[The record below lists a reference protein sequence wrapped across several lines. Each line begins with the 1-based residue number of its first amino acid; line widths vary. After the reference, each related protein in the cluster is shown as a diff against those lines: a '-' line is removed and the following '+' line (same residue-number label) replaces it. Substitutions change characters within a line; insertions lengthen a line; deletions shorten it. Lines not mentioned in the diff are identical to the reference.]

1 MKYLR
6 DHPWKIS
13 YTSNTHNTIADFYIP
28 ALECTIQYDR
38 KAGFFSSAILS
49 KVARGLGAMLHN
61 EGKIRLIMGCQ
72 FSPQD
77 LQAIQ
82 RGYELRDALLSR
94 LDADLQPPASFAEL
108 KHLEILSWLIQ
119 NQYLDIK
126 IAIPLQENG
135 LPEDSIQQLD
145 PQHIFHEKV
154 GIFTDSNGD
163 RLAFNGSNNESIGGW
178 ERNIE
183 SFHVY
188 CSWEGGRE
196 LDRVE
201 EEVSRF
207 EQIWYDISPN
217 VRVFEVPE
225 AVQQKLLR
233 YAPATKPNW
242 NIQTE
247 FDTRPINNV
256 DSPPS
261 PIPDPPSTVNSQR
274 FDSAHRPPSTVNSQ
288 RFDSAHRPQSTVNR
302 EQEKLAF
309 TQLTN
314 IHEHPGCL
322 DFCLKSIPIE
332 PWPHQ
337 IKILRRVAKN
347 FPQSFLIADEVG
359 LGKTIETGLILRYLL
374 LSKQV
379 KRVLILA
386 PASVQPQWQEELR
399 EKFNLHFWSYTQ
411 NAFTVDSSLLTEKYT
426 QPSTVNSQ
434 QSTVNSHPSPINRQ
448 RFDSAHRPPST
459 VTSQPSTNPWNTQD
473 LILASSHLVRRT
485 ERMHQLLEA
494 EPWDLVVLD
503 EAHHARR
510 KSPQDHKETPNRLL
524 ELMVQLKEKTKSLIL
539 LSATPMQIDAIEVF
553 DLLNLL
559 GLGGHWSYGDNF
571 CDYFASLQDAVSPK
585 VMNFWQLMS
594 TDYFRGGGQ
603 PCSRLE
609 QFLTKSDRSGG
620 NGVNRILAYKLQDIW
635 QRGKKISNHK
645 QLLGDEEFINTSRQY
660 LTVNTPLKD
669 LMFRHTRETLRQYY
683 QRGLLKK
690 DIPTRV
696 VQDNAI
702 TLEAKREVP
711 LYVAVSDYVRH
722 FYRLA
727 QKEQRSCL
735 GFLMT
740 LYRKRLTSSFY
751 AVKSS
756 LQRRLDYLLTQQGSV
771 FSDDDLLDVDNA
783 DDAVIAGLESFFE
796 PVDPQEIQYLE
807 DLLTQFQNTGE
818 DTKLSRFIEVLR
830 QELTQRESV
839 IVFTQYTDTMD
850 YLRNTLQE
858 LYGSQVACYSGRG
871 GEILTTNS
879 QRFDSAHR
887 PSPVTHQPSTVNSQP
902 TWSLVPKEKIKSRF
916 CQDEI
921 KILLC
926 TESASEG
933 LNLQNCGVLIN
944 YDMPWNPM
952 RVEQRIGR
960 IDRIGQRY
968 PTVRI
973 HNFYYDGTVEA
984 KVYRKLRDR
993 INAFAN
999 VVGNLQPI
1007 LAQVPTF
1014 IEQAAMS
1021 ADPEEEDVLMSEFD
1035 LTLDT
1040 PIRSDIETMIIMDL
1054 DADLAEIKEPIPP
1067 TPMTPETIEDL
1078 FTSSTILKSAGV
1090 MFERQEEKI
1099 WLLTYQNKQ
1108 YMVTFYPEVFDKMPS
1123 LRLMTVGE
1131 PLFTELLTVDC

>member
-1 MKYLR
+1 MKNLR
-6 DHPWKIS
+6 EYPWKIS
-13 YTSNTHNTIADFYIP
+13 YTSNTHNTITDFYIP
-28 ALECTIQYDR
+28 ALECAIQYDR

-61 EGKIRLIMGCQ
+61 KGRMRLIMGCQ

-82 RGYELRDALLSR
+82 QGYELRDALLTR
-94 LDADLQPPASFAEL
+94 LDADLKPPESFAQL

-126 IAIPLQENG
+126 IAIPLKENG
-135 LPEDSIQQLD
+135 LPEDSTQQLD

-154 GIFTDSNGD
+154 GIFTDSKGEK
-163 RLAFNGSNNESIGGW
+163 LAFNGSNNESIGGW
-178 ERNIE
+178 ERNVE

-188 CSWEGGRE
+188 CSWEEGRE

-201 EEVSRF
+201 EEVARF
-207 EQIWYDISPN
+207 EQLWYDVSPN
-217 VRVFEVPE
+217 VRVFDVPE
-225 AVQQKLLR
+225 AVQKKLLR
-233 YAPATKPNW
+233 YAKSTKPDW
-242 NIQTE
+242 NAQIE
-247 FDTRPINNV
+247 FDTRPLTKELNLV
-256 DSPPS
+256 HFETLS
-261 PIPDPPSTVNSQR
+261 
-274 FDSAHRPPSTVNSQ
+274 SAGILPAITSRDTS
-288 RFDSAHRPQSTVNR
+288 R
-302 EQEKLAF
+302 EQDAPTTKTEINSEQSSVISQQLTVISEEERLAF
-309 TQLTN
+309 TQLAN

-322 DFCLKSIPIE
+322 DFCLKSIPIQ

-337 IKILRRVAKN
+337 IKILRRVAQN

-374 LSKQV
+374 LSKKV

-399 EKFNLHFWSYTQ
+399 EKFNLHFWSYT
-411 NAFTVDSSLLTEKYT
+411 STEFKDPYKRT
-426 QPSTVNSQ
+426 IP
-434 QSTVNSHPSPINRQ
+434 
-448 RFDSAHRPPST
+448 AAA
-459 VTSQPSTNPWNTQD
+459 NPWNTQD

-485 ERMHQLLEA
+485 DRMHQLLSA
-494 EPWDLVVLD
+494 EPWDLVILD

-510 KSPQDHKETPNRLL
+510 KSPQDRKETPNRLL
-524 ELMVQLKEKTKSLIL
+524 QLMTQLKEKTKSLIL

-559 GLGGHWSYGDNF
+559 GLQGHWSYGDNF
-571 CDYFASLQDAVSPK
+571 CNYFASLQGAVK
-585 VMNFWQLMS
+585 QEVINFWQVMS
-594 TDYFRGGGQ
+594 SDYFQRGGQ

-609 QFLTKSDRSGG
+609 QFLTNSD
-620 NGVNRILAYKLQDIW
+620 RILAYKMQDTW

-645 QLLGDEEFINTSRQY
+645 QLLADEDFIATSRQY

-669 LMFRHTRETLRQYY
+669 LMFRHTRDTLRQYY
-683 QRGLLKK
+683 KRGLLEN

-702 TLEAKREVP
+702 TLEPQREIP
-711 LYVAVSDYVRH
+711 LYIAVSNYVRH

-727 QKEQRSCL
+727 QIDQRSCL

-751 AVKSS
+751 AIKSS
-756 LQRRLDYLLTQQGSV
+756 LQRRLDYLLTQHGSV
-771 FSDDDLLDVDNA
+771 LSEDDLADVDDA
-783 DDAVIAGLESFFE
+783 DDTVIAGLESFFE
-796 PVDPQEIQYLE
+796 PIDPQEIQYLE
-807 DLLTQFQNTGE
+807 ELLHQFENTGE
-818 DTKLSRFIEVLR
+818 DTKLSRFIQILR
-830 QELTQRESV
+830 QELTQRESA

-850 YLRNTLQE
+850 YLRDTLKE

-871 GEILTTNS
+871 GELYQNGK
-879 QRFDSAHR
+879 
-887 PSPVTHQPSTVNSQP
+887 
-902 TWSLVPKEKIKSRF
+902 WCLVPKEEIKRRF
-916 CQDEI
+916 RQDEI

-984 KVYRKLRDR
+984 KVYKKLRDR
-993 INAFAN
+993 INAFAT

-1014 IEQAAMS
+1014 IERAVMS

-1035 LTLDT
+1035 SVLDS
-1040 PIRSDIETMIIMDL
+1040 PPPRLAIEEMVAMDL
-1054 DADLAEIKEPIPP
+1054 DADLAEIQKPIPP
-1067 TPMTPETIEDL
+1067 SPFTPETIEEL
-1078 FTSSTILKSAGV
+1078 FTYSVILKASDIQ
-1090 MFERQEEKI
+1090 FERSSEKI
-1099 WLLTYQNKQ
+1099 WHLNYKGHN
-1108 YMVTFYPEVFDKMPS
+1108 YMVTFYPNVFDEISS
-1123 LRLMTVGE
+1123 LRLMNFGD
-1131 PLFTELLTVDC
+1131 PLFEKLLLASGFKTTEQV

>member
-1 MKYLR
+1 MKNLR
-6 DHPWKIS
+6 EYPWKIS
-13 YTSNTHNTIADFYIP
+13 YTSNTHNTITDFYIP
-28 ALECTIQYDR
+28 ALECAIQYDR

-61 EGKIRLIMGCQ
+61 KGRMRLIMGCQ

-82 RGYELRDALLSR
+82 QGYELRDALLSR
-94 LDADLQPPASFAEL
+94 LDADLKPPESFAQL

-126 IAIPLQENG
+126 IAIPLKENG
-135 LPEDSIQQLD
+135 LPEDSTQQLD

-154 GIFTDSNGD
+154 GIFTDSKGEK
-163 RLAFNGSNNESIGGW
+163 LAFNGSNNESIGGW
-178 ERNIE
+178 ERNVE

-201 EEVSRF
+201 EEVARF
-207 EQIWYDISPN
+207 EQLWYDVSPN

-225 AVQQKLLR
+225 AVQKKLLR
-233 YAPATKPNW
+233 YAKSTKPDW
-242 NIQTE
+242 NAQAE
-247 FDTRPINNV
+247 FDSRPLTKIELTEPEAQPE
-256 DSPPS
+256 SELK
-261 PIPDPPSTVNSQR
+261 PDPSAISTEV
-274 FDSAHRPPSTVNSQ
+274 T
-288 RFDSAHRPQSTVNR
+288 
-302 EQEKLAF
+302 QEERLAF
-309 TQLTN
+309 TQLAN

-322 DFCLKSIPIE
+322 DFCLKSIPIH

-337 IKILRRVAKN
+337 IKILRRVAQN

-374 LSKQV
+374 LSKKV

-399 EKFNLHFWSYTQ
+399 EKFNLHFWSYT
-411 NAFTVDSSLLTEKYT
+411 STEFKDPYKRT
-426 QPSTVNSQ
+426 IP
-434 QSTVNSHPSPINRQ
+434 
-448 RFDSAHRPPST
+448 AAA
-459 VTSQPSTNPWNTQD
+459 NPWNTQD

-485 ERMHQLLEA
+485 DRMQQLLSA
-494 EPWDLVVLD
+494 EPWDLVILD

-510 KSPQDHKETPNRLL
+510 KSPQDRKETPNRLL
-524 ELMVQLKEKTKSLIL
+524 QLMTQLKEKTKSLIL

-559 GLGGHWSYGDNF
+559 GLQGHWSYGDNF
-571 CDYFASLQDAVSPK
+571 CYYFASLQGAVK
-585 VMNFWQLMS
+585 QEVINFWQVMS
-594 TDYFRGGGQ
+594 SDYFGRGGQ
-603 PCSRLE
+603 PSSRLE
-609 QFLTKSDRSGG
+609 QFLTKSDR
-620 NGVNRILAYKLQDIW
+620 ILAYKMQDTW

-645 QLLGDEEFINTSRQY
+645 QLLADEDFIDTSRQY

-669 LMFRHTRETLRQYY
+669 LMFRHTRDTLRQYY
-683 QRGLLKK
+683 KRGLLER

-702 TLEAKREVP
+702 TLEPQREVP

-727 QKEQRSCL
+727 QIDQRSCL

-751 AVKSS
+751 AIKSS
-756 LQRRLDYLLTQQGSV
+756 LQRRLDYLLTQRGSV
-771 FSDDDLLDVDNA
+771 LSDDDLVDVDNE

-807 DLLTQFQNTGE
+807 ELLRQFENTGE
-818 DTKLSRFIEVLR
+818 DSKLSRFIQILR
-830 QELTQRESV
+830 QELTDRESA

-850 YLRNTLQE
+850 YLRDTLKE

-871 GEILTTNS
+871 GELYQNGE
-879 QRFDSAHR
+879 
-887 PSPVTHQPSTVNSQP
+887 
-902 TWSLVPKEKIKSRF
+902 WCLVPKEEIKRRF
-916 CQDEI
+916 RQDEI

-993 INAFAN
+993 INAFAT

-1014 IEQAAMS
+1014 IERAVMS
-1021 ADPEEEDVLMSEFD
+1021 ADPEEEDVLMSQFD
-1035 LTLDT
+1035 SVLDS
-1040 PIRSDIETMIIMDL
+1040 PPPRLAIEEMVAMDL
-1054 DADLAEIKEPIPP
+1054 EADLAEIQKPIAS
-1067 TPMTPETIEDL
+1067 TPFTPETIEHL
-1078 FTSSTILKSAGV
+1078 FTNSAILKASGV
-1090 MFERQEEKI
+1090 QFERRSERI
-1099 WLLTYQNKQ
+1099 WQLNYKAQN
-1108 YMVTFYPEVFDKMPS
+1108 YTVTFYPSVFDEMPS
-1123 LRLMTVGE
+1123 LRLMNFGD
-1131 PLFTELLTVDC
+1131 PLFEELLKCNWGSVKMSRLNNETT

>member
-6 DHPWKIS
+6 DYPWKIS
-13 YTSNTHNTIADFYIP
+13 YTSNTHNTITDFYIP

-49 KVARGLGAMLHN
+49 KVARGLGAMLDN

-82 RGYELRDALLSR
+82 RGYELRDALLHR
-94 LDADLQPPASFAEL
+94 LDADLKPPGSFVEL

-135 LPEDSIQQLD
+135 LPEDTIQQLD
-145 PQHIFHEKV
+145 PQHMFHEKV
-154 GIFTDSNGD
+154 GIFTDSKGD
-163 RLAFNGSNNESIGGW
+163 KLVFNGSNNESIAGW
-178 ERNIE
+178 EKNIE

-188 CSWEGGRE
+188 CSWEEGRE

-217 VRVFEVPE
+217 VRVFEVTE

-233 YAPATKPNW
+233 YTPGTKPNW
-242 NIQTE
+242 NIHTE
-247 FDTRPINNV
+247 FDTPPINNV

-261 PIPDPPSTVNSQR
+261 TVNG
-274 FDSAHRPPSTVNSQ
+274 
-288 RFDSAHRPQSTVNR
+288 

-309 TQLTN
+309 AQLTN

-426 QPSTVNSQ
+426 HPSSLTPHPSPVTRHPSTVNSQ
-434 QSTVNSHPSPINRQ
+434 QSTVNRHQSTVNRQ
-448 RFDSAHRPPST
+448 PSR
-459 VTSQPSTNPWNTQD
+459 NPWNTQD
-473 LILASSHLVRRT
+473 LILASSHLVRRS
-485 ERMHQLLEA
+485 ERMYQLLEA
-494 EPWDLVVLD
+494 EPWDLVILD

-510 KSPQDHKETPNRLL
+510 KSPQDRKETPNRLL

-559 GLGGHWSYGDNF
+559 GLRGHWSYGHNF
-571 CDYFASLQDAVSPK
+571 CDYFASLQGAVSGE

-609 QFLTKSDRSGG
+609 QFFTKSDRSGG

-702 TLEAKREVP
+702 TLEAQREVP
-711 LYVAVSDYVRH
+711 LYVGVSDYVRH

-727 QKEQRSCL
+727 QKDQRSCL

-756 LQRRLDYLLTQQGSV
+756 LQRRLDYLLTQQGSILT
-771 FSDDDLLDVDNA
+771 DDDLLDVDNA

-807 DLLTQFQNTGE
+807 DLLTRCENTGE
-818 DTKLSRFIEVLR
+818 DTKLSQFIEVLR
-830 QELTQRESV
+830 QELTERESV

-871 GEILTTNS
+871 GEVLITNS
-879 QRFDSAHR
+879 SQSR
-887 PSPVTHQPSTVNSQP
+887 VNSQP
-902 TWSLVPKEKIKSRF
+902 TWCLVPKEKIKSRF

-984 KVYRKLRDR
+984 KVYKKLRDR

-1014 IEQAAMS
+1014 IEQAVMS

-1040 PIRSDIETMIIMDL
+1040 PIPSDMETMIIMDL

-1067 TPMTPETIEDL
+1067 TPLSLETIEDL
-1078 FTSSTILKSAGV
+1078 FTSSAILKSAGV
-1090 MFERQEEKI
+1090 MFEPQEEKV
-1099 WLLTYQNKQ
+1099 WLLTYQSKE
-1108 YMVTFYPEVFDKMPS
+1108 YMVTFHPDMFDKMPS
-1123 LRLMTVGE
+1123 LRLMNVGE
-1131 PLFTELLTVDC
+1131 PLFAELLLLVNNSRDSCFVDR

>member
-1 MKYLR
+1 MPKILR
-6 DHPWKIS
+6 EYPWKIS
-13 YTSNTHNTIADFYIP
+13 YTSNTHNTITDFYIP
-28 ALECTIQYDR
+28 ALECAIQYDR

-61 EGKIRLIMGCQ
+61 KGQIRLIMGCQ

-82 RGYELRDALLSR
+82 QGYELRDALLSR
-94 LDADLQPPASFAEL
+94 LDADLKPPESFAQL

-126 IAIPLQENG
+126 IAIPLKENG
-135 LPEDSIQQLD
+135 LPEDSTQQLD

-154 GIFTDSNGD
+154 GIFTDSKGEK
-163 RLAFNGSNNESIGGW
+163 LAFNGSNNESIGGW
-178 ERNIE
+178 ERNVE

-201 EEVSRF
+201 EEVARF
-207 EQIWYDISPN
+207 EQLWYDVSPN

-225 AVQQKLLR
+225 AVQKKLLR
-233 YAPATKPNW
+233 YAKSTKPDW
-242 NIQTE
+242 NAQAE
-247 FDTRPINNV
+247 FDSRPLTKELTEPEAQPEPELKS
-256 DSPPS
+256 DPS
-261 PIPDPPSTVNSQR
+261 AISTEV
-274 FDSAHRPPSTVNSQ
+274 
-288 RFDSAHRPQSTVNR
+288 R
-302 EQEKLAF
+302 EEERLAF
-309 TQLTN
+309 TQLAN

-322 DFCLKSIPIE
+322 DFCLKSIPIH

-337 IKILRRVAKN
+337 IKILRRVAQN

-374 LSKQV
+374 LSKKV

-399 EKFNLHFWSYTQ
+399 EKFNLHFWSYT
-411 NAFTVDSSLLTEKYT
+411 STEFKDPYKRT
-426 QPSTVNSQ
+426 IP
-434 QSTVNSHPSPINRQ
+434 
-448 RFDSAHRPPST
+448 AAA
-459 VTSQPSTNPWNTQD
+459 NPWNTQD

-485 ERMHQLLEA
+485 DRMHQLLSA

-510 KSPQDHKETPNRLL
+510 KSPQDRKETPNRLL
-524 ELMVQLKEKTKSLIL
+524 QLMTQLKEKTKSLIL

-559 GLGGHWSYGDNF
+559 GLQGHWSYGDNF
-571 CDYFASLQDAVSPK
+571 CYYFASLQGAVK
-585 VMNFWQLMS
+585 QEVINFWQVMS
-594 TDYFRGGGQ
+594 SDYFQRGGQ
-603 PCSRLE
+603 PSSRLE
-609 QFLTKSDRSGG
+609 QFLTKSDR
-620 NGVNRILAYKLQDIW
+620 ILAYKMQDTW

-645 QLLGDEEFINTSRQY
+645 QLLADEDFIDTSRQY

-669 LMFRHTRETLRQYY
+669 LMFRHTRDTLRQYY
-683 QRGLLKK
+683 KRGLLER

-702 TLEAKREVP
+702 TLEPQREVP
-711 LYVAVSDYVRH
+711 LYVAVSNYVRH

-727 QKEQRSCL
+727 QIDQRSCL

-751 AVKSS
+751 AIKSS
-756 LQRRLDYLLTQQGSV
+756 LQRRLDYLLTQRGSV
-771 FSDDDLLDVDNA
+771 LSDDDLVDVDNE

-807 DLLTQFQNTGE
+807 ELLRQFENTGE
-818 DTKLSRFIEVLR
+818 DSKLSRFIQILR
-830 QELTQRESV
+830 QELTDRESA

-850 YLRNTLQE
+850 YLRDTLKE

-871 GEILTTNS
+871 GELYQNGE
-879 QRFDSAHR
+879 
-887 PSPVTHQPSTVNSQP
+887 
-902 TWSLVPKEKIKSRF
+902 WCLVPKEEIKRRF
-916 CQDEI
+916 RQDEI

-993 INAFAN
+993 INAFAT

-1014 IEQAAMS
+1014 IERAVMS
-1021 ADPEEEDVLMSEFD
+1021 ADPEEEDVLMSQFD
-1035 LTLDT
+1035 SVLDS
-1040 PIRSDIETMIIMDL
+1040 PPPRLAIEEMVAMDL
-1054 DADLAEIKEPIPP
+1054 DADLAEIQKPIPS
-1067 TPMTPETIEDL
+1067 TP
-1078 FTSSTILKSAGV
+1078 FTSEAIEQLFISSAILKASGV
-1090 MFERQEEKI
+1090 QFERKSERTWQLNYKG
-1099 WLLTYQNKQ
+1099 QN
-1108 YMVTFYPEVFDKMPS
+1108 YTVTFYPSVFDEMPS
-1123 LRLMTVGE
+1123 LRLMNFGD
-1131 PLFTELLTVDC
+1131 PLFEELLTCQLSFFD

>member
-1 MKYLR
+1 MPKILR
-6 DHPWKIS
+6 EYPWKIS
-13 YTSNTHNTIADFYIP
+13 YTSNTHNIITDFYIP
-28 ALECTIQYDR
+28 ALECAIQYDR

-49 KVARGLGAMLHN
+49 KVARGLGAMLYN
-61 EGKIRLIMGCQ
+61 KGRMRLIMGCQ

-82 RGYELRDALLSR
+82 QGYELRDALLSR
-94 LDADLQPPASFAEL
+94 LDADLKPPESFAQL

-126 IAIPLQENG
+126 IAIPLKENG
-135 LPEDSIQQLD
+135 QPEDSTQQLD

-154 GIFTDSNGD
+154 GIFTDSKGD
-163 RLAFNGSNNESIGGW
+163 KLAFNGSNNESIGGW
-178 ERNIE
+178 ERNVE

-201 EEVSRF
+201 EEVARF
-207 EQIWYDISPN
+207 EQLWYDISPN

-225 AVQQKLLR
+225 AVQKKLLR
-233 YAPATKPNW
+233 YAPTTKPDW
-242 NIQTE
+242 NSQIE

-256 DSPPS
+256 DSLQLTDSLTVDGSLLTEKHREPS
-261 PIPDPPSTVNSQR
+261 SVNHQPSTVIS
-274 FDSAHRPPSTVNSQ
+274 
-288 RFDSAHRPQSTVNR
+288 
-302 EQEKLAF
+302 EQERLAF
-309 TQLTN
+309 TQLAN

-322 DFCLKSIPIE
+322 DFCLKSIPIH

-337 IKILRRVAKN
+337 IKILRRVAQN

-374 LSKQV
+374 LSKKV

-399 EKFNLHFWSYTQ
+399 EKFNLHFWSHTQ
-411 NAFTVDSSLLTEKYT
+411 NSFTVDSSLLTEKYR
-426 QPSTVNSQ
+426 QQSTLRQAQCIAVNSQ
-434 QSTVNSHPSPINRQ
+434 PL
-448 RFDSAHRPPST
+448 
-459 VTSQPSTNPWNTQD
+459 TNPWNTQD

-485 ERMHQLLEA
+485 ERMHQILEA

-510 KSPQDHKETPNRLL
+510 KSPQDRKETPNRLL
-524 ELMVQLKEKTKSLIL
+524 ELMEQLKEKTKSLVL
-539 LSATPMQIDAIEVF
+539 LSATPMQIDAIEIF
-553 DLLNLL
+553 DLLHLL
-559 GLGGHWSYGDNF
+559 GLQGHWSYGDNF
-571 CDYFASLQDAVSPK
+571 CNYFASLQGAVNQE
-585 VMNFWQLMS
+585 VINFWQVMS
-594 TDYFRGGGQ
+594 TDYFQRGGQ
-603 PCSRLE
+603 PCSRLQ
-609 QFLTKSDRSGG
+609 QFLAKQ
-620 NGVNRILAYKLQDIW
+620 NRILAYKMQDTW

-645 QLLGDEEFINTSRQY
+645 QLLADEDFIATSRQY

-669 LMFRHTRETLRQYY
+669 LMFRHTRDTLRQYY
-683 QRGLLKK
+683 QRGLLEK

-702 TLEAKREVP
+702 TLEPQREVP

-751 AVKSS
+751 AIKSS
-756 LQRRLDYLLTQQGSV
+756 LQRRLDYLLTQHGSV
-771 FSDDDLLDVDNA
+771 LSEDDLADVDDA
-783 DDAVIAGLESFFE
+783 DDVVIAGLETFFE

-807 DLLTQFQNTGE
+807 ELLQQFENTGE
-818 DTKLSRFIEVLR
+818 DTKLSRFIQILR
-830 QELTQRESV
+830 QELTERETA

-850 YLRNTLQE
+850 YLRDTLKE

-871 GEILTTNS
+871 GELLTVHSSPLTEQYSPQSTVNS
-879 QRFDSAHR
+879 
-887 PSPVTHQPSTVNSQP
+887 SPLTEQYSPQSTVNSQP
-902 TWSLVPKEKIKSRF
+902 NWYLVPKEDIKRRF
-916 CQDEI
+916 RQDEI

-960 IDRIGQRY
+960 IDRIGQKY

-993 INAFAN
+993 INAFAT

-1014 IEQAAMS
+1014 IEQAVMS

-1035 LTLDT
+1035 SVLDS
-1040 PIRSDIETMIIMDL
+1040 PLPRLAIEEMVSQRVAEVPSVVATGEPVRVAMDL
-1054 DADLAEIKEPIPP
+1054 DADLAEIQKPIAS
-1067 TPMTPETIEDL
+1067 TPFMPETIEQL
-1078 FTSSTILKSAGV
+1078 FTSSAILQASGV
-1090 MFERQEEKI
+1090 QFERRSEGTWQLNYKG
-1099 WLLTYQNKQ
+1099 QN
-1108 YMVTFYPEVFDKMPS
+1108 YMVTFYPNIFDEIPS
-1123 LRLMTVGE
+1123 LRFMNFGE
-1131 PLFTELLTVDC
+1131 PLFEELLQAVNF

>member
-1 MKYLR
+1 MQKLVKKLKHLR
-6 DHPWKIS
+6 DTSWKIS
-13 YTSNTHNTIADFYIP
+13 YSSNTHNTIADFYIP
-28 ALECTIQYDR
+28 ALESAIQYDR
-38 KAGFFSSAILS
+38 KSGFFSSAILS

-61 EGKIRLIMGCQ
+61 QGKIRLIMGCQ

-77 LQAIQ
+77 LQAIEQ
-82 RGYELRDALLSR
+82 GYALRDALLTR
-94 LDADLQPPASFAEL
+94 LDADLTPPENFTQL

-135 LPEDSIQQLD
+135 LPEDSTQQLD

-163 RLAFNGSNNESIGGW
+163 KLAFNGSNNESIAGW
-178 ERNIE
+178 EKNVE

-207 EQIWYDISPN
+207 AQLWCDLSPN
-217 VRVFEVPE
+217 VRVFEIPE
-225 AVQQKLLR
+225 AVQQKLLN
-233 YAPATKPNW
+233 YAPTSKPTW
-242 NIQTE
+242 NPEIE
-247 FDTRPINNV
+247 FD
-256 DSPPS
+256 DSS
-261 PIPDPPSTVNSQR
+261 QFTENRKNTVNNQQ
-274 FDSAHRPPSTVNSQ
+274 STTNSQ
-288 RFDSAHRPQSTVNR
+288 QLTLIN
-302 EQEKLAF
+302 EQEKQAF
-309 TQLTN
+309 TQLAN
-314 IHEHPGCL
+314 IHQHPGCL
-322 DFCLKSIPIE
+322 DFCLKSIPIK

-337 IKILRRVAKN
+337 IKILRRVAET

-374 LSKQV
+374 LAKKV
-379 KRVLILA
+379 NRVLILS

-399 EKFNLHFWSYTQ
+399 EKFNLHFWSYNQ
-411 NAFTVDSSLLTEKYT
+411 NLFTVYSSLLTEQYR
-426 QPSTVNSQ
+426 Q
-434 QSTVNSHPSPINRQ
+434 QSTVNNQQLI
-448 RFDSAHRPPST
+448 
-459 VTSQPSTNPWNTQD
+459 NPWNSQD
-473 LILASSHLVRRT
+473 LILASSHLVRRK
-485 ERMHQLLEA
+485 ERMQELLAA
-494 EPWDLVVLD
+494 EPWDLVILD

-510 KSPQDHKETPNRLL
+510 KSPQNRKETPNRLL
-524 ELMVQLKEKTKSLIL
+524 ELMQQLQDKTQALIL

-559 GLGGHWSYGDNF
+559 GMQGHWSYGDNF
-571 CDYFASLQDAVSPK
+571 CNYFESLPSSVKPEIL
-585 VMNFWQLMS
+585 NFWQVMS
-594 TDYFRGGGQ
+594 NDYFQQGGK
-603 PCSRLE
+603 PCSRL
-609 QFLTKSDRSGG
+609 QQLLNQQDK
-620 NGVNRILAYKLQDIW
+620 ILAYKMQDLW
-635 QRGKKISNHK
+635 QRGKKISRHK
-645 QLLGDEEFINTSRQY
+645 QLLADEDFINTSRQY

-669 LMFRHTRETLRQYY
+669 LMFRHTRDTLRQYY
-683 QRGLLKK
+683 QRGLLAQ
-690 DIPTRV
+690 DIPSRI

-702 TLEAKREVP
+702 ILEINREVP
-711 LYVAVSDYVRH
+711 LYQAVSNYVRH

-727 QKEQRSCL
+727 QKDQRTCR

-751 AVKSS
+751 AIKAS
-756 LQRRLDYLLTQQGSV
+756 LQRGLDCLLTKQGS
-771 FSDDDLLDVDNA
+771 FITEDDYADIDEANDV
-783 DDAVIAGLESFFE
+783 VISGMESFFE
-796 PVDPQEIQYLE
+796 EVDPQEIQYLKN
-807 DLLTQFQNTGE
+807 LLQQFENTGE
-818 DTKLSRFIEVLR
+818 DSKLSHFIQILR
-830 QELTQRESV
+830 QELSQRESA

-850 YLRNTLQE
+850 YLRDALKE

-871 GEILTTNS
+871 GELLKVDSSRYTANS
-879 QRFDSAHR
+879 Q
-887 PSPVTHQPSTVNSQP
+887 QPTVNSEP
-902 TWSLVPKEKIKSRF
+902 TWCVVPKEEIKRKF
-916 CQDEI
+916 RQDEI

-968 PTVRI
+968 ETVRI

-993 INAFAN
+993 INAFAT

-1007 LAQVPTF
+1007 LAKVPTF

-1035 LTLDT
+1035 SVLDA
-1040 PIRSDIETMIIMDL
+1040 PLRPGIEAMVTMDL
-1054 DADLAEIKEPIPP
+1054 DADLGEIQKPIPP
-1067 TPMTPETIEDL
+1067 TPFTPETIEHL
-1078 FTSSTILKSAGV
+1078 FTTSTILKSAGV
-1090 MFERQEEKI
+1090 IFQPDGEKT
-1099 WLLTYQNKQ
+1099 WLLIYKSREYQI
-1108 YMVTFYPEVFDKMPS
+1108 TFYPDMFDEMPS
-1123 LRLMTVGE
+1123 LRLMNFGE
-1131 PLFTELLTVDC
+1131 PLFAEFLQITQNL

>member
-1 MKYLR
+1 MPKILR
-6 DHPWKIS
+6 DYPWKIS
-13 YTSNTHNTIADFYIP
+13 YSSNTHNTIADFYIP
-28 ALECTIQYDR
+28 ALECAIQYDR

-61 EGKIRLIMGCQ
+61 EGRMRLIMGCQ

-82 RGYELRDALLSR
+82 QGYELRDALLSR
-94 LDADLQPPASFAEL
+94 LDADLKPPENFAQL
-108 KHLEILSWLIQ
+108 KHFEILSWLIQ

-126 IAIPLQENG
+126 IAIPLKENG
-135 LPEDSIQQLD
+135 LPEDSTQQLD

-154 GIFTDSNGD
+154 GIFTDSKGD
-163 RLAFNGSNNESIGGW
+163 KLAFNGSNNESIGGW
-178 ERNIE
+178 ERNVE

-188 CSWEGGRE
+188 CSWEGGKD
-196 LDRVE
+196 LARVE
-201 EEVSRF
+201 EEVARF
-207 EQIWYDISPN
+207 EQLWYDVAPK
-217 VRVFEVPE
+217 VRVFDVPE
-225 AVQQKLLR
+225 AVQKKLLR

-242 NIQTE
+242 NVQTE
-247 FDTRPINNV
+247 FDSRPL
-256 DSPPS
+256 
-261 PIPDPPSTVNSQR
+261 TKR
-274 FDSAHRPPSTVNSQ
+274 ELT
-288 RFDSAHRPQSTVNR
+288 
-302 EQEKLAF
+302 EQEVQPEPEPELKPELSTISTEDREKERLAF
-309 TQLTN
+309 TQLAN

-322 DFCLKSIPIE
+322 DFCLKSIPIQ

-337 IKILRRVAKN
+337 IKILRRVAQN

-374 LSKQV
+374 LSQKV
-379 KRVLILA
+379 KRVLVLA

-399 EKFNLHFWSYTQ
+399 EKFNLHFWSYT
-411 NAFTVDSSLLTEKYT
+411 STEFKDPYKRT
-426 QPSTVNSQ
+426 IP
-434 QSTVNSHPSPINRQ
+434 
-448 RFDSAHRPPST
+448 AAA
-459 VTSQPSTNPWNTQD
+459 NPWNTQN

-485 ERMHQLLEA
+485 ERMRQLLEA

-510 KSPQDHKETPNRLL
+510 KSPQDRKETPNRLL
-524 ELMVQLKEKTKSLIL
+524 ELMAQLKEKTKSLVL

-559 GLGGHWSYGDNF
+559 GLQGHWSYGDNF
-571 CDYFASLQDAVSPK
+571 CYYFASLQGAVK
-585 VMNFWQLMS
+585 QEVMNFWQVMS
-594 TDYFRGGGQ
+594 RDYFQKGGQ

-609 QFLTKSDRSGG
+609 QFLSKSD
-620 NGVNRILAYKLQDIW
+620 RILAYKMQDTW

-645 QLLGDEEFINTSRQY
+645 QLLTDEEFIDTSRQY

-669 LMFRHTRETLRQYY
+669 LMFRHTRDTLRQYY
-683 QRGLLKK
+683 RRGLLER

-702 TLEAKREVP
+702 TLEPQREVP

-727 QKEQRSCL
+727 QKDKRSCL

-751 AVKSS
+751 AIKSS
-756 LQRRLDYLLTQQGSV
+756 LQRRLNDLLTGQRSIL
-771 FSDDDLLDVDNA
+771 SDDDLVDLDNE
-783 DDAVIAGLESFFE
+783 DDAIIAGMESFFE
-796 PVDPQEIQYLE
+796 PVDPLEIQYLE
-807 DLLTQFQNTGE
+807 ELLRQFENTGE
-818 DTKLSRFIEVLR
+818 DTKLSRFIQILR
-830 QELTQRESV
+830 QELTERESA

-850 YLRNTLQE
+850 YLRDTLQE

-871 GEILTTNS
+871 GELYQNGEWCI
-879 QRFDSAHR
+879 
-887 PSPVTHQPSTVNSQP
+887 
-902 TWSLVPKEKIKSRF
+902 VPKEEIKRRF
-916 CQDEI
+916 RQDEI

-968 PTVRI
+968 STVRI

-984 KVYRKLRDR
+984 KVYKKLRDR
-993 INAFAN
+993 INAFAT

-1035 LTLDT
+1035 LVLNT
-1040 PIRSDIETMIIMDL
+1040 PPPRLAIEEMVAMDL
-1054 DADLAEIKEPIPP
+1054 DADLAEIQKPISTAPF
-1067 TPMTPETIEDL
+1067 TPETIEQL
-1078 FTSSTILKSAGV
+1078 FTSSAILKANGV
-1090 MFERQEEKI
+1090 QFERRAESI
-1099 WLLTYQNKQ
+1099 WQLTYKGQT
-1108 YMVTFYPEVFDKMPS
+1108 YTITFYPKVFDEMPS
-1123 LRLMTVGE
+1123 LRLMNFGD
-1131 PLFTELLTVDC
+1131 PLFEQLLKAIKI